1 MHFLPDRSFLA
12 VIDAQDAVD
21 YIVAILCDHLE
32 DEMAD
37 PRRVLAIG
45 QATKG
50 VAMDVDERDAMGRG
64 LLSFS
69 EVSCRQSWEAAA
81 RTLRTGSCG
90 VASAGIEA
98 ASASPMAKCSLMIV
112 PPARGLLRYDFDVD
126 HGMIIRSNPWR
137 QAISRLRLDWPML

>member
-50 VAMDVDERDAMGRG
+50 VEMDVDERDALGRG

-81 RTLRTGSCG
+81 RTLRT
-90 VASAGIEA
+90 
-98 ASASPMAKCSLMIV
+98 
-112 PPARGLLRYDFDVD
+112 
-126 HGMIIRSNPWR
+126 
-137 QAISRLRLDWPML
+137 

>member
-1 MHFLPDRSFLA
+1 MSRTGSVVSLRSLRYSLGIVMHFLPDRSFLA
-12 VIDAQDAVD
+12 VIDAQDVVN

-37 PRRVLAIG
+37 PRRALAIG

-50 VAMDVDERDAMGRG
+50 LEMDVDERDALGRG
-64 LLSFS
+64 LVSFS

-90 VASAGIEA
+90 VESAGIEA

-112 PPARGLLRYDFDVD
+112 PPHADCF
-126 HGMIIRSNPWR
+126 GMTSTSI
-137 QAISRLRLDWPML
+137 ME